1 MNLADPGN
9 NVELALFHVR
19 NLRQM
24 RSAGPKFNIDAALQP
39 LLRDGFNSTYYPA
52 TDLLPAWYWGGNNVR
67 QIVYFDGVTTAR
79 HSAGLIAGYSAGP
92 DPVTPVQR
100 NTWLNAW
107 ADYVLLL
114 RSQGHAQDS
123 EYLDLVGYSA
133 GGAVAVFLAD
143 MFVRRRSLVRR
154 KVITFGAPRSGT
166 PLMRERLSRSSV
178 TRWMNDADP
187 IPLIPPRLTDC
198 PALIAVQSPLT
209 AVRWGNYVHQAGG
222 IELDSVGTMT
232 PATLPSLASMDVIG
246 SLASWYFQEVEDPT
260 NPHALNTY
268 EQRLQLALGT
278 FAVPRLAEGGIGGG
292 EDADENDRRDI
303 TRDQARTRAAI
314 QDAGH
319 AQNAVPIVVPE
330 LQLFQAVRLN
340 RIWCVY
346 FGDTLVIQAPR
357 EDRARH
363 IARAGNDFLRSLP
376 KQALVDPIAL
386 VTQMEQFLLFASTP
400 GSGFTPT
407 LRTNL
412 DLS

>member
-9 NVELALFHVR
+9 NVELALFHVG

-24 RSAGPKFNIDAALQP
+24 RSAGPKFNIDARLQP
-39 LLRDGFNSTYYPA
+39 LLRDGFNSNYYPPTA
-52 TDLLPAWYWGGNNVR
+52 DFPGWYWGGNNSR
-67 QIVYFDGVTTAR
+67 QVVYFDGVTTVGQ
-79 HSAGLIAGYSAGP
+79 SAGLMAGYSAGP

-100 NTWLNAW
+100 NTWLNNW
-107 ADYVLLL
+107 TNYVITL
-114 RSQGHAQDS
+114 RSQGHAQDP

-133 GGAVAVFLAD
+133 GGAVAVWFAD
-143 MFVRRRSLVRR
+143 WLVRRRSLMRR
-154 KVITFGAPRSGT
+154 KVITFGGPRSGT
-166 PLMRERLSRSSV
+166 PLMRERLSRSTV
-178 TRWMNDADP
+178 TRWMTDADP

-198 PALIAVQSPLT
+198 PALIAIQSPLT
-209 AVRWGNYVHQAGG
+209 AARWGNYVHQAGG
-222 IELDSVGTMT
+222 IELDQAGTMT

-246 SLASWYFQEVEDPT
+246 SLASWYFQEIEDPT

-319 AQNAVPIVVPE
+319 AQNSVPVLVPE
-330 LQLFQAVRLN
+330 LQLFQAVRPN

-346 FGDTLVIQAPR
+346 FVAPLAIHPPR
-357 EDRARH
+357 EDLPRH
-363 IARAGNDFLRSLP
+363 IARACITSGSPNRTPPMRLSRTPSKSWRSG
-376 KQALVDPIAL
+376 
-386 VTQMEQFLLFASTP
+386 TQTDAAV
-400 GSGFTPT
+400 
-407 LRTNL
+407 
-412 DLS
+412 